1 MALWKEPEKSR
12 SSSSPDPTDRAS
24 LGSSDPV
31 ETPVSAKSSTPATGV
46 TPAGAKSGS
55 ESHIAPDLVI
65 EGKIEGA
72 GHVHIAGR
80 FKGDVNVRGD
90 LTIEDGA
97 KVEGSIRAERVTIAG
112 ELTGNIDTAA
122 HVELMQT
129 GALTGDVK
137 SKTFS
142 VAKGS
147 KMRGQTEFGWED
159 GKGSVAGTHKNNATD
174 INKNNSRAGG
184 NGLDK

>member
-1 MALWKEPEKSR
+1 MALWKEPEKSPT
-12 SSSSPDPTDRAS
+12 SPSNPGDRAS

-31 ETPVSAKSSTPATGV
+31 ETPVSAKSSARATEA
-46 TPAGAKSGS
+46 TRTAAKSDS

-80 FKGDVNVRGD
+80 FKGDINVRGD

-112 ELTGNIDTAA
+112 ELIGNIETAA
-122 HVELMQT
+122 HVELMQA

-137 SKTFS
+137 SRTFS

-159 GKGSVAGTHKNNATD
+159 GKGSVAD
-174 INKNNSRAGG
+174 IHQSSSRAGG
-184 NGLDK
+184 NGPDK